1 MSCRF
6 VALSLFFF
14 FVRETVETLRL
25 LHISLTFTGSYKVSS
40 KFQSFKVPSFF
51 FFSIATL
58 FMFFYPAYSFFLPV
72 PFFALIRIGHNNYC
86 LFCFSVLCR
95 LSPAL
100 RSVAQLAHLALFRAQ
115 FQELVMFC
123 FAFSRSHSRS
133 ACSPRAPS
141 LFELPSQGNSPDPV
155 MVALKCLF
163 FPHLAYF
170 FIYRFAY
177 KKQQHLSTLLL
188 IKGLAKGNFSCPIFE
203 DNSLPIRCG

>member
-1 MSCRF
+1 
-6 VALSLFFF
+6 
-14 FVRETVETLRL
+14 
-25 LHISLTFTGSYKVSS
+25 
-40 KFQSFKVPSFF
+40 
-51 FFSIATL
+51 
-58 FMFFYPAYSFFLPV
+58 
-72 PFFALIRIGHNNYC
+72 
-86 LFCFSVLCR
+86 
-95 LSPAL
+95 
-100 RSVAQLAHLALFRAQ
+100 
-115 FQELVMFC
+115 MFC

-188 IKGLAKGNFSCPIFE
+188 IKGFASFPPKSDYSAYYFTSSASLNGSSSGGLVKFSARSSEITVSP
-203 DNSLPIRCG
+203 NSCSKRSRAT